1 MISNTV
7 LVLTATQR
15 LERSDT
21 WAGFVK
27 VRSTSFT
34 DEFHHLERERFEQ
47 HVENERKMWKKL
59 VVSLLFRFN
68 MSVGTQWCI
77 MYVIFT
83 PPPPPKK
90 RKETNKLQPPIFR
103 IDSLLYSSPSTGIHS
118 IFIAGGHFVWKYSVN
133 YTTQWLRYRQHIFS
147 LGNTG
152 SLDWILMRLLV

>member
-47 HVENERKMWKKL
+47 HVENERNNVEFNQL
-59 VVSLLFRFN
+59 QSVSLLFRFN

-77 MYVIFT
+77 MYVTFH
-83 PPPPPKK
+83 PPPPPQKK
-90 RKETNKLQPPIFR
+90 KKKKKKINKQTAASYI
-103 IDSLLYSSPSTGIHS
+103 
-118 IFIAGGHFVWKYSVN
+118 
-133 YTTQWLRYRQHIFS
+133 
-147 LGNTG
+147 
-152 SLDWILMRLLV
+152 